1 MAVTQTQVA
10 KLILQEAG
18 TFNIQYFRPMQIN
31 TNTESVKKFTK
42 RIEHLASEMG
52 QITPVVLAGM
62 GEDLVSP
69 QASPQFAIPI
79 PQGWDNPRL
88 RFVMEV
94 HMTNTLGALNVYF
107 VQGYTSHFGVSPSG
121 HLDPNMLFY
130 INSVFQLQR
139 RAIRTP
145 MGLQYSDAYQNCSH
159 LLTSPS
165 QMDPTF
171 KGTMIPLRPVDL
183 FTYLQAESVTGNS
196 GMYDGSNAFD
206 PSQRSA
212 MMGDFIDPYATQT
225 ILDTRLIMPEQ
236 FFKPSLRSNNA
247 PLQYLADSINI
258 GVNSSFASRDYA
270 GSLIDTISASKQRA
284 ENAESAVM
292 QSDFMMLFNKSHM
305 QAVNTIASTFKM
317 TDILK
322 FDPNLPNVT
331 NYLALDRDRRAQ
343 LHQTGL
349 TSHWNGSDLD
359 TKIAV
364 ILANAAPAIM
374 SDCLISRV
382 VLSSTN
388 HSLNGTPQTALI
400 DARSLSNTATPQLF
414 ELFRTRFE
422 NELVNDFTYGNQIA
436 YTLQLECDMFGET
449 KITIATGSNPPT
461 LYVVPSF
468 CDSLISPVMNVDP
481 NRIAQE
487 AHSLNLLVDKAMGVS
502 HDYNSPSGRISHSLV

>member
-1 MAVTQTQVA
+1 MAVTNIKVA

-18 TFNIQYFRPMQIN
+18 TFNVQYFRPMQIN
-31 TNTESVKKFTK
+31 TNPESVKKFVS
-42 RIEHLASEMG
+42 RIENNTGNLG
-52 QITPVVLAGM
+52 QITPIALAGM
-62 GEDLVSP
+62 GEDLVAP

-94 HMTNTLGALNVYF
+94 HITNTLGSLSIYF
-107 VQGYTSHFGVSPSG
+107 VQGYTSHFGVSNNG
-121 HLDPNMLFY
+121 YLDPNMLFY

-139 RAIRTP
+139 RSVRTP

-165 QMDPTF
+165 QIDPNF
-171 KGTMIPLRPVDL
+171 NRGLVPLRPVDL
-183 FTYLQAESVTGNS
+183 FTYMQAESVTGNS

-206 PSQRSA
+206 PSARSA
-212 MMGDFIDPYATQT
+212 MMGSYADPYATHAV
-225 ILDTRLIMPEQ
+225 LDTRLIMPEQ
-236 FFKPSLRSNNA
+236 FYKPSLRSNNA

-258 GVNSSFASRDYA
+258 GVNSSFASKEYA
-270 GSLIDTISASKQRA
+270 GSFIDSISASKQQAETA
-284 ENAESAVM
+284 ENAVM
-292 QSDFMMLFNKSHM
+292 QSDFMSLFNKSAY
-305 QAVNTIASTFKM
+305 QSANTISSVFKM
-317 TDILK
+317 ADIQR
-322 FDPNLPNVT
+322 FDVNIPNVT
-331 NYLALDRDRRAQ
+331 NYLALDPNRRSQ
-343 LHQTGL
+343 LHQSGL
-349 TSHWNGSDLD
+349 TSDWNGSDLD

-364 ILANAAPAIM
+364 IIANAAPALM

-388 HSLNGTPQTALI
+388 HSLNGVAQTALI

-422 NELVNDFTYGNQIA
+422 KELVYDFTYGNQIS

-449 KITIATGSNPPT
+449 KITIATDSNPPT

-487 AHSLNLLVDKAMGVS
+487 SRNLSLLVDRALDVS
-502 HDYNSPSGRISHSLV
+502 RDHSSPAARISHGLV